1 MQTALASTSFKHH
14 CALQLADQALPI
26 FSMLMPATWQRTRA
40 HVCRPILTEL
50 PHMPLVTPVHILGE
64 PGYGELRRV
73 YIRTDRVEALGKTVA
88 EFESEAHFNLCRR
101 RASWT
106 PLISGAMVVSNDDYL
121 SAERI
126 LDPAFMLEGASLL
139 GCRHRSVLAAI
150 PRRGYL
156 FATSTSRCQHDSA
169 HALAFKQI
177 VEQFYA
183 EAGEHRITPAIFQL
197 LEGRIHT
204 IMEIE

>member
-1 MQTALASTSFKHH
+1 MQSSLATNHFKHH
-14 CALQLADQALPI
+14 CAFQLADQALPI
-26 FSMLMPATWQRTRA
+26 FSMLMPSSWQRTRA
-40 HVCRPILTEL
+40 HVCRPILSGIPL
-50 PHMPLVTPVHILGE
+50 MPLVTPVHILGE
-64 PGYGELRRV
+64 PSHGEFRRV
-73 YIRTDRVEALGKTVA
+73 YIRTERVESIGKTVA

-101 RASWT
+101 PATWT
-106 PLISGAMVVSNDDYL
+106 SLIDGAIVVSNDDYL

-139 GCRHRSVLAAI
+139 GCRDRSLLAAV

-156 FATSTSRCQHDSA
+156 FATSTSRCRHDSA
-169 HALAFKQI
+169 HAFAFKQI
-177 VEQFYA
+177 VEQFHA
-183 EAGEHRITPAIFQL
+183 EAGEHRITPMIFQL